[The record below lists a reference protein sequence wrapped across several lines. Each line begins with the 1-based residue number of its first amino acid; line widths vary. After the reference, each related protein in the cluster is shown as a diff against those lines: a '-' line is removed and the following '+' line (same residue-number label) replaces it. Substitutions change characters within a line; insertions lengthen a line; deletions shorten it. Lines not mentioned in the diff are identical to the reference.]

1 MVVTD
6 DQAGRPVDAGRWSRL
21 AADVLDAEGV
31 STGEMGLL
39 FVGEAEMTRLNV
51 THMDGDGPTDVL
63 SFPIDEV
70 AGSDKRSTTGTAAV
84 PEPGLMI
91 GDVVI
96 CPTIAG
102 QNATVAGGSSDDELA
117 LLVVHGVLHLLGMD
131 HVEPD
136 EMARMQTLERN
147 YLKRFNR

>member
-6 DQAGRPVDAGRWSRL
+6 DQAGRPVDVGRWSRL

-70 AGSDKRSTTGTAAV
+70 AGSDKRSTTGTATV